1 MGPVTTGSSL
11 PECVPLSPRLQRG
24 VSDRR
29 PPRAQPGIQC
39 RARPPW
45 VSLAPLQEPNEWPR
59 QWSQNRTGRGS
70 FEGRG
75 LEPREGRKRRG
86 RYVAAPPP
94 APSPGWAA
102 FGGILSGSEVHTGAA
117 AAEPPPPH
125 TSPSSSQG
133 PWPGPFTQLT
143 LQRML
148 PPPALLPGA
157 ALAYTELPCPGLTPP
172 RGHPEASGWMMREY
186 LSIWDNSKASSR
198 PPGVLEPPVH
208 ELLP

>member
-94 APSPGWAA
+94 RPQPRVGSVWRHPFWLRGAHRSSRSRAPTSSHEPLQFPGPLARA
-102 FGGILSGSEVHTGAA
+102 VHPANSSADAPT
-117 AAEPPPPH
+117 
-125 TSPSSSQG
+125 PSSPPWGCPCLHGTALSRAHPTQG
-133 PWPGPFTQLT
+133 PP
-143 LQRML
+143 
-148 PPPALLPGA
+148 
-157 ALAYTELPCPGLTPP
+157 
-172 RGHPEASGWMMREY
+172 
-186 LSIWDNSKASSR
+186 
-198 PPGVLEPPVH
+198 
-208 ELLP
+208 